1 MNADELIRQF
11 ADEGANKP
19 LLNPRLQAL
28 LWVVCISIYLL
39 LFLVFGGFRPDISEK
54 LASTEFML
62 ELSILFL
69 IGSSATFAAF
79 CLSRPD
85 GFQLPWVKYVPFP
98 LIIIWLLV
106 AFFSAGSGM
115 GVQNLW
121 QSVNLERYDC
131 PLHILFFSTL
141 PVIVIFFLIRMG
153 VAINYYWAGVMST
166 MSVTAFAYL
175 FMRLVEGNDNPAHLI
190 IWHIVPIILMC
201 LLGIYAGRKALRWR

>member
-1 MNADELIRQF
+1 MNTDDLIRQF
-11 ADEGANKP
+11 ADEGASKP
-19 LLNPRLQAL
+19 LLNPKFQSM
-28 LWVVCISIYLL
+28 LWIVCISIYLL
-39 LFLVFGGFRPDISEK
+39 LLLFLGGFRPDISEK
-54 LASTEFML
+54 LLSTAFML

-85 GFQLPWVKYVPFP
+85 GFQVPWVKYVPFP
-98 LIIIWLLV
+98 LIIVWSLI
-106 AFFSAGSGM
+106 AFSSAGSDIGF
-115 GVQNLW
+115 QYLW
-121 QSVNLERYDC
+121 QSVNLDRYDC

-141 PVIVIFFLIRMG
+141 PGIVIFVLIRMG
-153 VAINYYWAGVMST
+153 VAIKYYWAGVMST
-166 MSVTAFAYL
+166 LSVTAFAYL